1 MCGYF
6 CIEFIDFMLAGK
18 KSTDSTNL
26 FTPYDFSKNDQIILS
41 YFKDFILTTGIIKIL
56 LDIRRK
62 KKKKHDQ
69 ILMLA
74 ESKFNSTETLMS
86 QALNDLN
93 ITHEEFM
100 KILKKKNRY
109 KRMKYNLISENED
122 KKQETIKLNTI
133 K

>member
-1 MCGYF
+1 M
-6 CIEFIDFMLAGK
+6 
-18 KSTDSTNL
+18 

-74 ESKFNSTETLMS
+74 GSKFNSTETLMS

-100 KILKKKNRY
+100 KILKKKT
-109 KRMKYNLISENED
+109 D
-122 KKQETIKLNTI
+122 IKGWNTI
-133 K
+133 